1 MALTGINAYRKGN
14 LKQDIAN
21 ADPHKLTL
29 MLMQGALDRIAYA
42 KGAMER
48 REYELKSQY
57 ISRVTAILINLRDTL
72 DLKTGG
78 ETAENLFAL
87 YDYMIERLNL
97 AHVKN
102 DLKMLDE
109 VTNLLSPIRD
119 AWVQIPEE
127 AKQEAFELKK
137 RTYFTRNAPTVSG
150 NEILSRWGDGPSI
163 AAIL

>member
-48 REYELKSQY
+48 REYELKSEY
-57 ISRVTAILINLRDTL
+57 ISRVTAIIMNLRDTL
-72 DLKTGG
+72 DVEVGG
-78 ETAENLFAL
+78 ETAENLYAL
-87 YDYMIERLNL
+87 YDYMVERLNE

-102 DLKMLDE
+102 DLQMLDE
-109 VTNLLSPIRD
+109 VSNLLTPIRD
-119 AWVQIPEE
+119 AWVQIPEQ
-127 AKQEAFELKK
+127 AKQEAFEAQRQK
-137 RTYFTRNAPTVSG
+137 REAV
-150 NEILSRWGDGPSI
+150 
-163 AAIL
+163 